1 MELLQ
6 TLRILG
12 DAGRVRI
19 LRLLAREELSVAELQ
34 EVLGAGQSRISMQ
47 LSQLKAAGLVEVR
60 RAGQKSLYRVAA
72 PAGLGNVLDEVL
84 NRSGAEIKE
93 STHDDEAL
101 QLVLARRKDALRQ
114 HFDELAG
121 RFGRDYVPG
130 RSWKALSEMLLRL
143 LPPLDIADLG
153 AGEATLA
160 LLLAQRARSVIAV
173 DNSAK
178 MVEFGRGL
186 AERNGVGNL
195 EYRLGDMEELPI
207 QACAVDLALMHQTL
221 HHAQHPAVALG
232 EAFRILRPGGRLV
245 ILDLLRH
252 EYEAAREVY
261 ADVWPGFSQ
270 VELRRMLRD
279 SGFEGEEVAVVDREA
294 TSPHFQT
301 VLSIAHRP
309 PAST

>member
-6 TLRILG
+6 TLRMLG
-12 DAGRVRI
+12 DAGRVRL

-60 RAGQKSLYRVAA
+60 RAGQKSLYRAAA
-72 PAGLGNVLDEVL
+72 PSGLELVLEEVL
-84 NRSGAEIKE
+84 GRSGAEIKE
-93 STHDDEAL
+93 SAHDDEAL

-160 LLLAQRARSVIAV
+160 LLLAQRARRVIAV

-186 AERNGVGNL
+186 AERNGVENL
-195 EYRLGDMEELPI
+195 EYRRGDMEELPI
-207 QACAVDLALMHQTL
+207 EACEVDLALMHQTL
-221 HHAQHPAVALG
+221 HHAQHPEVALR

-270 VELRRMLRD
+270 VELRRMLRGA
-279 SGFEGEEVAVVDREA
+279 GFEGEEVAVVDREA
-294 TSPHFQT
+294 ASPHFQT
-301 VLSIAHRP
+301 VMAIACRP
-309 PAST
+309 GGK